1 MQIRSSVW
9 VGRAPIAIMGA
20 LLAVAIA
27 QGASGSG
34 SSIQISNFGRVDER
48 YYRGAQP
55 SGRDYKDLASM
66 GIKTVIDLQA
76 DGEANEA
83 GQVRNAGMKF
93 YRIPMSDHSQPSDGA
108 VRQFLQLVNDP
119 ANQPVFVHCHGGRHR
134 TGAMTAVYRM
144 TNYGWSANQ
153 AYSEM
158 QRYDF
163 NHGFGHGALKDF
175 VYSYRPQL
183 AQSRTATDSKAAKS
197 VATDSK
203 AAKSVATDSKAAKSD
218 SRSQE
223 R

>member
-1 MQIRSSVW
+1 
-9 VGRAPIAIMGA
+9 MGA

-27 QGASGSG
+27 QGASGSS
-34 SSIQISNFGRVDER
+34 SSIQISNFGRVDDR

-76 DGEANEA
+76 DGEASEA

-93 YRIPMSDHSQPSDGA
+93 FRIPMSDHSRPSDTA
-108 VRQFLQLVNDP
+108 VQQFLQLVNDP

-144 TNYGWSANQ
+144 TSYGWSASQ

-183 AQSRTATDSKAAKS
+183 AQSRTATDSKAARTDS
-197 VATDSK
+197 QGRMATDSK
-203 AAKSVATDSKAAKSD
+203 PVKSDSQSGIATGSKAAKGD
-218 SRSQE
+218 SQDR
-223 R
+223 